1 MFGEYILE
9 NNWASKEY
17 MITMNKE
24 NGKLNP
30 IPISQKN
37 TEIGF
42 LFNQL
47 SQQPHK
53 LQTLTVD
60 NLNAVFQFF
69 PHNSSELSDYIQR
82 AQVEAQHSLDL
93 VAKIPSHLRDF
104 DNTFYALDAA
114 ETLIYS
120 RRRAVESISKTH
132 PDASF
137 RNEGTACKDQLIEF
151 SLQLFSSKSVYN
163 MYNEAY
169 QNIEKHG
176 LYLSKEKKDYMK
188 WKMQSL
194 RAEGLHLEENE
205 YVQVKALKTDIHCL
219 ESSFLKNIDEDQ
231 SFILVSDEELLGVP
245 EGTVNSLVKV
255 DNFLKKITCQ
265 YPHYFPVMRYCK
277 VEKTRQSLYRAFESR
292 AAEKNVPILKE
303 LIQKRDRLANLIGY
317 TSFAHLD
324 ISDQL
329 AQTPEAVEKFI
340 LSLKDGI
347 QGKLKAEI
355 EQLTK
360 ELPDGISLD
369 ENNCIKPW
377 DLMYLQE
384 DYKKKHYNV
393 NEIDLQ
399 QYFPFE
405 RTLKKIMTMFEEMF
419 SLEIEIIDTN
429 NKGLWDTLGWILVVK
444 DKVNKG
450 RIVGH
455 VILDPFPREGKFP
468 HGYCFDVLSPCRLPS
483 GGVNPAIVLL
493 MVNFT
498 SPSAA
503 RESILRH
510 DELVV
515 LFHELGHA
523 FHQLLG
529 NAEMPS
535 RSGYHIQRDALEWP
549 SRLFEFLIWEKEN
562 LKKLG
567 EHFETSLPIPDELID
582 AKINSKNATSGI
594 TFARF
599 FYLSMFSLKCFSSAV
614 KNPKL
619 LREQIEREFLPNIA
633 CDPQINKEA
642 SFLHLAEHFYRSKFY
657 AYFWADVF
665 AFDSY
670 EHIIE
675 QQKRGN
681 SNVWLKFRELL
692 LDHGGG
698 LNPNNQALKFLG
710 RFPAVETY
718 LKKISSE

>member
-1 MFGEYILE
+1 
-9 NNWASKEY
+9 
-17 MITMNKE
+17 MNKE
-24 NGKLNP
+24 NENLKQFA
-30 IPISQKN
+30 QKN
-37 TEIGF
+37 TEVDI
-42 LFNQL
+42 LFSQL
-47 SQQPHK
+47 FPQTHP

-60 NLNAVFQFF
+60 NLSAVLQFF
-69 PHNSSELSDYIQR
+69 PQNSSELSNYVQK
-82 AQVEAQHSLDL
+82 AQNEVEFSLHLVSTIPPDL
-93 VAKIPSHLRDF
+93 KDF
-104 DNTFYALDAA
+104 NNTFYALDAA

-120 RRRAVESISKTH
+120 RRRTIESISKTH
-132 PDASF
+132 PDSSF
-137 RNEGTACKDQLIEF
+137 RNEGTVCKDQLIEF
-151 SLQLFSSKSVYN
+151 SLNLFSSKSVYN
-163 MYNEAY
+163 MYNEAC

-176 LYLSKEKKDYMK
+176 VSLSKEKEDYMN

-205 YVQVKALKTDIHCL
+205 YLQVQALKTDISRL

-245 EGTVNSLVKV
+245 ESTMNTFIKE
-255 DNFLKKITCQ
+255 NTFLKKITCQ

-303 LIQKRDRLANLIGY
+303 LIQKRNRLANLIGY
-317 TSFAHLD
+317 ASFAHLD

-347 QGKLKAEI
+347 QGKYKSEI

-360 ELPDGISLD
+360 ELPDGFSLD

-393 NEIDLQ
+393 NEIALQ

-405 RTLKKIMTMFEEMF
+405 RTLKKLMIMFEEIF
-419 SLEIEIIDTN
+419 SLEIEIIDTE
-429 NKGLWDTLGWILVVK
+429 NKGLWNTPGWILVVK

-450 RIVGH
+450 RIAGH
-455 VILDPFPREGKFP
+455 IILDPFPREGKFP
-468 HGYCFDVLSPCRLPS
+468 HGYCVDILSPCRLPS
-483 GGVNPAIVLL
+483 GDVNPAIVLL
-493 MVNFT
+493 LVNFT
-498 SPSAA
+498 PPSDM

-510 DELVV
+510 DELDF
-515 LFHELGHA
+515 LLHEFGHA

-529 NAEMPS
+529 IAEMPS
-535 RSGYHIQRDALEWP
+535 RSGYHMIQRDAIEWP
-549 SRLFEFLIWEKEN
+549 SRLLEFLIWEKEN
-562 LKKLG
+562 LKKFG

-594 TFARF
+594 TFTRY
-599 FYLSMFSLKCFSSAV
+599 FYLSMFSLKCFLSNV
-614 KNPKL
+614 ENPKL
-619 LREQIEREFLPNIA
+619 LREEIEKDFLPNIA

-642 SFLHLAEHFYRSKFY
+642 SFLHLAEHFYRSKY
-657 AYFWADVF
+657 YVYFWSDVF

-670 EHIIE
+670 DHIID
-675 QQKRGN
+675 QQKRGI
-681 SNVWLKFRELL
+681 SNMWLKFRELV

-698 LNPNNQALKFLG
+698 LNPNDQAFQFLG
-710 RFPAVETY
+710 RFPTVETY
-718 LKKISSE
+718 LKRISSE

>member
-1 MFGEYILE
+1 
-9 NNWASKEY
+9 
-17 MITMNKE
+17 MNAM
-24 NGKLNP
+24 
-30 IPISQKN
+30 N
-37 TEIGF
+37 TE
-42 LFNQL
+42 NRNL
-47 SQQPHK
+47 SQIAQKTTDLETLASQFFQQKHPLH
-53 LQTLTVD
+53 TLTVD

-69 PHNSSELSDYIQR
+69 PQNSSELSNYVQN
-82 AQVEAQHSLDL
+82 AQNEAQRSLEL
-93 VAKIPSHLRDF
+93 VSKIPPHLRDF

-120 RRRAVESISKTH
+120 RRRAVESISKAH
-132 PDASF
+132 PDSSF
-137 RNEGTACKDQLIEF
+137 RNEGTVYKDQLVEF
-151 SLQLFSSKSVYN
+151 SLNQFSRKSVYN

-176 LYLSKEKKDYMK
+176 VSLSREREDYMK

-205 YVQVKALKTDIHCL
+205 YLQVKALKTDINRL

-231 SFILVSDEELLGVP
+231 SFILARDEELLGVP
-245 EGTVNSLVKV
+245 KSTINSLEKEGT
-255 DNFLKKITCQ
+255 FLKITCQ

-303 LIQKRDRLANLIGY
+303 LIQKRERLAKLIGY
-317 TSFAHLD
+317 ASFAHLD

-329 AQTPEAVEKFI
+329 AQAPETVEKFI

-347 QGKLKAEI
+347 QGKFQSEI

-360 ELPDGISLD
+360 ELPDGITLD
-369 ENNCIKPW
+369 ENKCIKPW

-384 DYKKKHYNV
+384 DYKKKHYRV
-393 NEIDLQ
+393 DEIALQ

-405 RTLKKIMTMFEEMF
+405 RTLKKIMIMFGEMF
-419 SLEIEIIDTN
+419 SLEIEIIDTE
-429 NKGLWDTLGWILVVK
+429 NKGLWDTSGWILVVK
-444 DKVNKG
+444 DKFNKG
-450 RIVGH
+450 RIAGH
-455 VILDPFPREGKFP
+455 IILDPFPREGKFP
-468 HGYCFDVLSPCRLPS
+468 HGYCFDVLSPCRLLS
-483 GGVNPAIVLL
+483 GDVNPAIVLL

-498 SPSAA
+498 PPSAIG
-503 RESILRH
+503 ESILRH

-562 LKKLG
+562 LKRFG
-567 EHFETSLPIPDELID
+567 EHFETCLPIPDELID
-582 AKINSKNATSGI
+582 AKINSKNATSGL

-599 FYLSMFSLKCFSSAV
+599 FYLSMFSLKCFLSGV
-614 KNPKL
+614 ENPKL
-619 LREQIEREFLPNIA
+619 LREEIEKDFLPNIA
-633 CDPQINKEA
+633 CDPQVYKEA

-670 EHIIE
+670 EHIIDL
-675 QQKRGN
+675 QKRGLP
-681 SNVWLKFRELL
+681 NVWLKFRELV

-698 LNPNNQALKFLG
+698 LNPNDQALQFLG
-710 RFPAVETY
+710 RPPAVETY